1 MTELRD
7 IFAAAALPA
16 VIAIASNSGWH
27 PIQFAQLAYELADA
41 MLQART
47 HETQ

>member
-7 IFAAAALPA
+7 ILAAAALPA
-16 VIAIASNSGWH
+16 VIASNSGWN

-41 MLQART
+41 MLLVRV
-47 HETQ
+47 HEAQ

>member
-16 VIAIASNSGWH
+16 VIASNSGWH

-41 MLQART
+41 MLLARAD
-47 HETQ
+47 ETQ